1 MFDLSTHELQSTSLL
16 IMNKYAENQQ
26 ERQDSNNTLHPT
38 TTEYI
43 FFSSIHGPG
52 SRTDHILGHKMTFN
66 KVKWI

>member
-1 MFDLSTHELQSTSLL
+1 MFDVSTHELQSTSLL

-52 SRTDHILGHKMTFN
+52 LGQTIH
-66 KVKWI
+66 